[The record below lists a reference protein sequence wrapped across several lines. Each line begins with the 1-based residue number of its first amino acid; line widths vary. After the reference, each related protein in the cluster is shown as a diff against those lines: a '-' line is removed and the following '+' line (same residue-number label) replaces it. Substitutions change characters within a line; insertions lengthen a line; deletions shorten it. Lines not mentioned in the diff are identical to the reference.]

1 MKSFSVS
8 IWSSVVISAHSQLV
22 FFFKLQYYK
31 ASQRVYEIF
40 FKYGT
45 TLIL

>member
-22 FFFKLQYYK
+22 FFFLSYNITKQV
-31 ASQRVYEIF
+31 SVYMKF
-40 FKYGT
+40 F
-45 TLIL
+45 LNMAQH